1 MTRRF
6 KRMSFGILA
15 SLILPAYLANAQDSL
30 AAPEDV
36 ALPAVTAEADPRR
49 ESKSSNAT
57 SIKAPDTLQRITV
70 EPGVNEIINIAVG
83 HSNRI
88 VTPFKEPRVITTA
101 QASVETSNNVIYVA
115 PATDGLISMFLTE
128 TGDESVAI
136 SLTLQPKRIPPRELR
151 LELPVG
157 VLVQDTVEATPKD
170 QSQNTARRDRSYTAE
185 AARAFDMLAQGE
197 IPQGFAF
204 SREAPPPFP
213 LCSPG
218 NGFEVSFSKGQYL
231 LGQEQEIYVGIVRNG
246 SRVAASFAEPWCYA
260 EGVVAV
266 ALWPSA
272 TLKPGEFA
280 EIYLAR
286 AVGDPTLADPE
297 NQRPSLLRAGVR

>member
-1 MTRRF
+1 
-6 KRMSFGILA
+6 G
-15 SLILPAYLANAQDSL
+15 LANAEDSS
-30 AAPEDV
+30 AAAEAV
-36 ALPAVTAEADPRR
+36 ALPAVSAEADPRR
-49 ESKSSNAT
+49 KSKPADASSLR
-57 SIKAPDTLQRITV
+57 APETLQTIAV

-128 TGDESVAI
+128 SGDESVAI
-136 SLTLQPKRIPPRELR
+136 NLTLQPKRIPPRELR
-151 LELPVG
+151 LSLPAG
-157 VLVQDTVEATPKD
+157 VLVME
-170 QSQNTARRDRSYTAE
+170 TADADPDGNRQRKVGGGRSYTAE
-185 AARAFDMLAQGE
+185 AGRAFDALAQGS
-197 IPQGFAF
+197 IPQDFAF

-213 LCSPG
+213 LCAPG

-246 SRVAASFAEPWCYA
+246 SGVAASFAEPWCYA
-260 EGVVAV
+260 EGVIAV
-266 ALWPSA
+266 ALWPRA
-272 TLKPGEFA
+272 TLKPGEYA

-286 AVGDPTLADPE
+286 SVGDPKEVDPAT
-297 NQRPSLLRAGVR
+297 QRPSLLQAGVR